1 MVRRRRRKQRRGVI
15 PLALAGAASLRT
27 GYKWGKNKAIQ
38 LRQKQA
44 YNRMVR
50 EFKARPGY
58 SKDMD
63 WRIPTFEVWKKLNY
77 PPKSTGGILSKVRRM
92 FKKRR

>member
-1 MVRRRRRKQRRGVI
+1 MARRRRKQRGGLI
-15 PLALAGAASLRT
+15 PLAIAGAAGLKT
-27 GYKWGKNKAIQ
+27 GYQWGKKKAIQ

-58 SKDMD
+58 SKHMD

-77 PPKSTGGILSKVRRM
+77 PPKTTGGILSKVRRI
-92 FKKRR
+92 FKKKR

>member
-1 MVRRRRRKQRRGVI
+1 MARRRRKQRGGLI
-15 PLALAGAASLRT
+15 PLAAVAGAAGLKT
-27 GYKWGKNKAIQ
+27 GYQWGKKKAIQ

-58 SKDMD
+58 SKHMD
-63 WRIPTFEVWKKLNY
+63 WRLPTFEVWKKLNY
-77 PPKSTGGILSKVRRM
+77 PSKPPSLLSKVKRI
-92 FKKRR
+92 FKKKR

>member
-1 MVRRRRRKQRRGVI
+1 MGGVI
-15 PLALAGAASLRT
+15 PLALAAAAPMVA
-27 GYKWGKNKAIQ
+27 GYKWGKKKAIQ

-50 EFKARPGY
+50 EFKAQKGY
-58 SKDMD
+58 SKHMD

-77 PPKSTGGILSKVRRM
+77 PKAPIRGARSKVRRIL
-92 FKKRR
+92 KKVGL